1 MVYKIFDKKSSGSGM
16 FLNLLPNQIINL
28 QMNFINELLDVTF
41 DSYAEYNEDSKEKGT
56 KCKFGYHVKNITVQK
71 RFW

>member
-1 MVYKIFDKKSSGSGM
+1 
-16 FLNLLPNQIINL
+16 
-28 QMNFINELLDVTF
+28 MNFINELLDVTF